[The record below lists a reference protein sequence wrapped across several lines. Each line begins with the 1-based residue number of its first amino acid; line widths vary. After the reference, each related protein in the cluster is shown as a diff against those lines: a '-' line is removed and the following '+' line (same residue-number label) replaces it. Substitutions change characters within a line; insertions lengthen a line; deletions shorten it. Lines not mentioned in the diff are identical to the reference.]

1 MAEAAQN
8 LSEKD
13 PDQEEMFEIEVI
25 DDTPQEDQPFVKD
38 DQVDDEEL
46 QNYGKRAQDR
56 IGQLKREFHDERRE
70 KEKAARLMEESVNVS
85 KNLHQQNQQLR
96 QALQNGNKALFEV
109 TASKIDA
116 DVEATQA
123 LLKEAHENGDVDKIV
138 EMQTK
143 LNEIIV
149 DRQRTAQL
157 QQQQEQQY
165 QQAAQASQQQP
176 QVPEVTLTQKDTD
189 WIRNNPWFQRNEEL
203 TGFAMGLHKRLVQN
217 GVHPQGDDY
226 YRLIDSEMRKVFD
239 IDAAN
244 EKYKNGE
251 TLNAG
256 DLGIRGQS
264 QSGDDSVEIAPEN
277 TAAPV
282 VAPATRNSGRK
293 PSRQVKLTRSQVA
306 LARKLGI
313 TNEQY
318 ATQMLKDN

>member
-1 MAEAAQN
+1 
-8 LSEKD
+8 
-13 PDQEEMFEIEVI
+13 
-25 DDTPQEDQPFVKD
+25 
-38 DQVDDEEL
+38 
-46 QNYGKRAQDR
+46 
-56 IGQLKREFHDERRE
+56 
-70 KEKAARLMEESVNVS
+70 
-85 KNLHQQNQQLR
+85 
-96 QALQNGNKALFEV
+96 
-109 TASKIDA
+109 
-116 DVEATQA
+116 
-123 LLKEAHENGDVDKIV
+123 
-138 EMQTK
+138 
-143 LNEIIV
+143 
-149 DRQRTAQL
+149 
-157 QQQQEQQY
+157 
-165 QQAAQASQQQP
+165 
-176 QVPEVTLTQKDTD
+176 
-189 WIRNNPWFQRNEEL
+189 
-203 TGFAMGLHKRLVQN
+203 MGLHKRLVQN